1 MNFDHH
7 NSTRRHFL
15 AQNALGISSIA
26 LGSLLN
32 SDGLSAAPAK
42 PAMEKVEYDLLPKKT
57 PHEPKAK
64 AMISVFTG
72 GGPSHLDL
80 FDPKPALEKY
90 AGQKFPGEDIKYDNA
105 GQATS
110 IVLPCPWK
118 FEKCGETGMEINTE
132 LLPHLGGIADD
143 ITLVRSMQLP
153 NIRNHV
159 AGMRAM
165 TTGRGREGWPS
176 LGSWLVYGLGA
187 ETRELPAFVALIL
200 RSNPPGS
207 PFWDSRQLPSIYQG
221 TIVREKSPRIAHLN
235 PPPHL
240 RGSTQQRQLDL
251 LRELNQDHLQQR
263 PGEHDLSA
271 RIASYELAA
280 KMQTAAT
287 EALDL
292 NRETEATHALYGTKE
307 AATQQMAEACLL
319 ARRLVERGV
328 RFVQI
333 WNYGWDMHENIFAAL
348 EGRCRATDKPCS
360 ALVTD
365 LKQRGLLDSTIVQWG
380 GEMGRLPVVQDRGEG
395 KKPGRDHN
403 TEGFSLWMAGGGI
416 RRGHIHGA
424 TDDFGHRAVQDI
436 VTQHDFHSTLL
447 HLLGLESENLNFQ
460 HNGGEIALVESGQGK
475 VVEGLINA

>member
-26 LGSLLN
+26 LGSLLKA
-32 SDGLSAAPAK
+32 DGLLAAPPK
-42 PAMEKVEYDLLPKKT
+42 PPLEEVQYDLLPKPT
-57 PHEPKAK
+57 PREPRAK

-80 FDPKPALEKY
+80 FDPKPALKKY
-90 AGQKFPGEDIKYDNA
+90 AGQRFPGDDIKYDNA

-110 IVLPCPWK
+110 IVLPCPWE
-118 FEKCGETGMEINTE
+118 FEKCGEAGTEINTK
-132 LLPHLGGIADD
+132 LLPHLGEIVND

-165 TTGRGREGWPS
+165 TTGRGQDGWPS
-176 LGSWLVYGLGA
+176 LGSWLLYGLGA

-221 TIVREKSPRIAHLN
+221 TIVREQSPRIAHLN
-235 PPPHL
+235 PPSHL
-240 RGSTQQRQLDL
+240 HGSTQHRQLEL
-251 LRELNQDHLQQR
+251 LRELNEEHLEKR
-263 PGEHDLSA
+263 RGEHDLSA

-292 NRETEATHALYGTKE
+292 NRETEATHALYGTKDG
-307 AATQQMAEACLL
+307 ATKQMAEACLL

-333 WNYGWDMHENIFAAL
+333 WNYGWDMHENIFAGL
-348 EGRCRATDKPCS
+348 ESRCRATDQPCA

-416 RRGHIHGA
+416 RRGHVHGA
-424 TDDFGHRAVQDI
+424 TDDFGHRAIQDI

-447 HLLGLESENLNFQ
+447 HLFGLDLETLNFS
-460 HNGGEIALVESGQGK
+460 HNSSEVALVEPGQGK
-475 VVEGLINA
+475 VIDGLIDL

>member
-1 MNFDHH
+1 MNFDYE

-15 AQNALGISSIA
+15 AQSALGISSIA
-26 LGSLLN
+26 LGTLLKE
-32 SDGLSAAPAK
+32 DGLSAAP
-42 PAMEKVEYDLLPKKT
+42 PERPEVNVEYDVLPKPT
-57 PHEPKAK
+57 HHEPQAK
-64 AMISVFTG
+64 AMISIFTG
-72 GGPSHLDL
+72 GGPSHLEL
-80 FDPKPALEKY
+80 FDPKPALKKY
-90 AGQKFPGEDIKYDNA
+90 AGKKFPGEGIKYDNA

-110 IVLPCPWK
+110 IVMPCPWE
-118 FEKCGETGMEINTE
+118 FEKCGETGTDVNTT
-132 LLPHLGGIADD
+132 LLPHFGKIVDD
-143 ITLVRSMQLP
+143 VTLIRSMQLP

-187 ETRELPAFVALIL
+187 ESRELPAFVALVL
-200 RSNPPGS
+200 RRNPPGS

-240 RGSTQQRQLDL
+240 KGTPQERQLNL
-251 LRELNQDHLQQR
+251 LQELNEQHLGER

-280 KMQTAAT
+280 KMQTAAS

-292 NRETEATHALYGTKE
+292 NRETQETHELYGTKNGR
-307 AATQQMAEACLL
+307 TRQMAEACLL

-333 WNYGWDMHENIFAAL
+333 WDYSWDHHENIFAAL
-348 EGRCRATDKPCS
+348 ERRCEAIDQPS
-360 ALVTD
+360 AALVAD

-380 GEMGRLPVVQDRGEG
+380 GEMGRLPVIQDRGEG
-395 KKPGRDHN
+395 RKPGRDHN
-403 TEGFSLWMAGGGI
+403 TEGFSIWMAGGGI

-424 TDDFGHRAVQDI
+424 TDEFGHRAVEDV

-447 HLLGLESENLNFQ
+447 HLLGLDPEALTFE
-460 HNGGEIALVESGQGK
+460 HNGNNVGLVEPGQGK
-475 VVEGLINA
+475 LIQGMLA